1 MLMHALA
8 CLLWDRI
15 ENVSSVPGG
24 QADSFVSFIS
34 GELLGVERDT
44 KMESG
49 LSALAQ
55 RLCSPS
61 GEGGGGGR
69 GVEWGDALT
78 RVGAFRRKVVSFII
92 IVSLLVCAPLFRHGS
107 ALRSY
112 ALGMGH
118 CKLG

>member
-24 QADSFVSFIS
+24 RADSFVSFIS

-44 KMESG
+44 KMENG

-61 GEGGGGGR
+61 GEGGGGGGGGMGR
-69 GVEWGDALT
+69 CTDTSRRFPPQSRKFYHYCFVT
-78 RVGAFRRKVVSFII
+78 RVCPFVSSWFGFEILRARDGA
-92 IVSLLVCAPLFRHGS
+92 L
-107 ALRSY
+107 
-112 ALGMGH
+112 
-118 CKLG
+118 